1 MISWMKRR
9 IARSR
14 ARCAQA
20 PHDQKQETEHK
31 ETKPQQKQPDAKTPR
46 VNRHAKPS
54 K

>member
-1 MISWMKRR
+1 MKRR

-14 ARCAQA
+14 ARCAHA
-20 PHDQKQETEHK
+20 PHDQKQEAERK

-46 VNRHAKPS
+46 VNQPAKPA